1 MKKFKVK
8 IIEELSRDIVI
19 EAESIEEAREKAEDA
34 YRDGEIVLDYDD
46 YFQMEIFVEKI
57 EEKK

>member
-46 YFQMEIFVEKI
+46 YLQMEIFVEKI

>member
-46 YFQMEIFVEKI
+46 YLQMEIFVEKI
-57 EEKK
+57 EEKQ

>member
-1 MKKFKVK
+1 MKKLKVK

-19 EAESIEEAREKAEDA
+19 EAESIEEAREKAENA

>member
-19 EAESIEEAREKAEDA
+19 EAESIEEAREKAENA